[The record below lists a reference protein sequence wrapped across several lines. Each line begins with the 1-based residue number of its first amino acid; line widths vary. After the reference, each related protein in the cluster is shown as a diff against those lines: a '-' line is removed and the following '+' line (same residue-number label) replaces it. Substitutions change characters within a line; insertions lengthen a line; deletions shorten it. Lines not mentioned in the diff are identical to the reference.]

1 MGFLDPNIFDYNPQ
15 EHIDSIIIKGKLS
28 AMSIEQIINQEVSE
42 WKASQ
47 KRKWMLTG
55 ERYYRNKTD
64 ILERQ
69 RMAVGESGALEPV
82 ANLANNKLAN
92 AFTRKLV
99 DQKVGYLLGKPLS
112 VQTDKDEYAKLLN
125 GFFDK
130 AMMRR
135 LQSIGKEAIN
145 KGIAWM
151 HVYYDE
157 NGVLSFKKMCSEE
170 IIPLWRDDAHTVL
183 DAVIRVYDVVVF
195 EGTQRKTVTKVEWW
209 DTQGVKRYVYD
220 GIGIQPDIEAGEAGS
235 HLFMDVEGQEE
246 PAALN
251 WQRIPFIPFKY
262 NEEEQ
267 PLVELIKSLVDD
279 YDKNKSDN
287 SNNLEDLP
295 NSIFVVKNYDG
306 ASGGEFRK
314 NISTYRVAFVS
325 GDGGIDSVGIKI
337 DTEAYKT
344 HMEMARKEIYE
355 FGRGVDTTS
364 ENFGGDKSG
373 VALKFLYGDLDLDAN
388 MMETEFQASLEQLL
402 WFINTHLY
410 NTTKVDYSSEQVDF
424 IFNRDIMINETQ
436 VIEDIKNSVGL
447 LSEETL
453 IANHPYVTD
462 VNTEL
467 DRIKREKEESI
478 QEDDP
483 YSQLSGKGP
492 EFEKKGEEGNR
503 GIDDK

>member
-1 MGFLDPNIFDYNPQ
+1 MGFLDQNIFDYNAQ
-15 EHIDSIIIKGKLS
+15 EHIDSILIKGKLS

-42 WKASQ
+42 WKLSE

-112 VQTDKDEYAKLLN
+112 VQTDDDQYAKLLN

-135 LQSIGKEAIN
+135 LQSIGKEAVN

-170 IIPLWRDDAHTVL
+170 IIPLWRDEAHTVL
-183 DAVIRVYDVVVF
+183 DAIIRVYDVVVF

-209 DTQGVKRYVYD
+209 DTKGVRRFVYN
-220 GIGIQPDIEAGEAGS
+220 GIGLQSDVEAGEVGS

-246 PAALN
+246 PASLN
-251 WQRIPFIPFKY
+251 WQRLPFIPFKY

-279 YDKNKSDN
+279 YDRNKSDN

-295 NSIFVVKNYDG
+295 NSIYKVKNYGG
-306 ASGGEFRK
+306 ADASSFRK
-314 NISTYRVAFVS
+314 NIAQYRVVFTNED
-325 GDGGIDSVGIKI
+325 GDVDTVNMEMN
-337 DTEAYKT
+337 TEAYKT
-344 HMEMARKEIYE
+344 HMEIARKEIYE

-364 ENFGGDKSG
+364 DNFGGDKSG
-373 VALKFLYGDLDLDAN
+373 VALKFLYGDLDMDAN
-388 MMETEFQASLEQLL
+388 MMETEFRASLEQLL
-402 WFINTHLY
+402 WFINMHLY

-462 VNTEL
+462 VNAEK
-467 DRIKREKEESI
+467 KRKEVEKERSM
-478 QEDDP
+478 QEFDTYNGLADERNNGDFDDD
-483 YSQLSGKGP
+483 
-492 EFEKKGEEGNR
+492 GEA
-503 GIDDK
+503 